1 MITSVSDTRHKH
13 ALIRN
18 QGDPRDSVSSELWQR
33 QIVILHDSDLDPTVA
48 EGIVDSIVPL
58 GPGYWIS
65 PFVHQGKRQ
74 VPFLVVSGNVR
85 EVVEALLHSFFC
97 HLVFLSVG
105 KYHVIGP
112 TMAPIPEPGC
122 HDNFTNILPLG
133 EEEV

>member
-1 MITSVSDTRHKH
+1 MQ
-13 ALIRN
+13 LIRN
-18 QGDPRDSVSSELWQR
+18 QGDPRDSASSKSRQR
-33 QIVILHDSDLDPTVA
+33 QIVIFHDPDLDPTVV
-48 EGIVDSIVPL
+48 EGIMESIVPL
-58 GPGYWIS
+58 GPRYWIS
-65 PFVHQGKRQ
+65 PLVDQGKRH
-74 VPFLVVSGNVR
+74 VPFLVVSGNMP